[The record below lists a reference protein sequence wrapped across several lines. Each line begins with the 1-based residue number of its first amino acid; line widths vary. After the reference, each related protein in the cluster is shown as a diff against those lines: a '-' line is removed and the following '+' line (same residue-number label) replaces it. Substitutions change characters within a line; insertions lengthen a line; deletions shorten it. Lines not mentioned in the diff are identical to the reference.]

1 MYMSTIPKTIAFHT
15 LGCKTNYSETSSI
28 SREIIK
34 SGFEKVGYNE
44 LADIYVLNTCSVTEN
59 ANKDARKFV
68 RKAKRNNPNATIVVI
83 GCYAQLKPDEIGEI
97 DGVDIVLGAKE
108 KFNLINHLDGLEL
121 NKGTK
126 ILNSKIEYVS
136 NFKSSYSLG
145 ERTRSYLKVQDG
157 CNYSCSFCT
166 IPLARGKSR
175 NDTIQNTIKV
185 AKKIATTEVKE
196 IVLTGINIGDYG
208 NGSDESFSDLI
219 KEMDSLSGIDR
230 IRISSIE
237 PNLLSNEIIELSAS
251 SKKLMPHFHIP
262 LQSGSDNILK
272 AMRRRYDTN
281 LYSDLIANIKVKIP
295 DVAIGVD
302 VMVGFPGETES
313 DFISTYNF
321 IKQLDISYLHV
332 FTYSERP
339 NTDALNIDKIVSIE
353 KRRERSKKLH
363 LLSEQ
368 KLLKFYDQFIGQK
381 RPVLFESV
389 KNGLLIGHSD
399 NYIKIRSKGSP
410 DLINTIQNVEL
421 LYNDGQYVYG
431 AVA

>member
-1 MYMSTIPKTIAFHT
+1 MSTIPKTIAFHT

-126 ILNSKIEYVS
+126 ILNSKIEYVT

-175 NDTIQNTIKV
+175 YDTIQNTIQV

-219 KEMDSLSGIDR
+219 KEMDSLIGIDR

-281 LYSDLIANIKVKIP
+281 LYSDLITNIKVKIP

-321 IKQLDISYLHV
+321 IKKLDISYLHV

-381 RPVLFESV
+381 RPVLFESI

>member
-1 MYMSTIPKTIAFHT
+1 MSTIPKTIAFHT

-97 DGVDIVLGAKE
+97 DGVDIVIGAKE

-175 NDTIQNTIKV
+175 NDTIQNTIQV

-281 LYSDLIANIKVKIP
+281 LYSDLITNIKVKIP

-321 IKQLDISYLHV
+321 IKKLDISYLHV

-381 RPVLFESV
+381 RPVLFESI

>member
-1 MYMSTIPKTIAFHT
+1 MSTIPKTIAFHT

-175 NDTIQNTIKV
+175 NDTIQNTIQV

-281 LYSDLIANIKVKIP
+281 LYSDLITNIKVKIP

-321 IKQLDISYLHV
+321 IKKLDIYL
-332 FTYSERP
+332 F
-339 NTDALNIDKIVSIE
+339 
-353 KRRERSKKLH
+353 
-363 LLSEQ
+363 
-368 KLLKFYDQFIGQK
+368 
-381 RPVLFESV
+381 
-389 KNGLLIGHSD
+389 
-399 NYIKIRSKGSP
+399 
-410 DLINTIQNVEL
+410 
-421 LYNDGQYVYG
+421 
-431 AVA
+431 

>member
-1 MYMSTIPKTIAFHT
+1 MSTIPKTIAFHT

-175 NDTIQNTIKV
+175 NDTIQNTIQV

-281 LYSDLIANIKVKIP
+281 LYSDLITNIKVKIP
-295 DVAIGVD
+295 DVSIGVD

-321 IKQLDISYLHV
+321 IKKLDISYLHV

-381 RPVLFESV
+381 RPVLFESI

>member
-1 MYMSTIPKTIAFHT
+1 MSTIPKKIAFHT

-28 SREIIK
+28 SRDIIK
-34 SGFEKVGYNE
+34 SGFEKVSYKD
-44 LADIYVLNTCSVTEN
+44 LADIYVLNACSVTEN

-83 GCYAQLKPDEIGEI
+83 GCYAQLKPDEIGKI

-108 KFNLINHLDGLEL
+108 KFNLINHLDGLDL
-121 NKGTK
+121 NKGTI

-136 NFKSSYSLG
+136 DFKSSYSLG

-157 CNYSCSFCT
+157 CNYNCSFCT

-175 NDTIQNTIKV
+175 NDTIQNTIQV

-363 LLSEQ
+363 SLSEQ

-381 RPVLFESV
+381 RPVLFESI

-399 NYIKIRSKGSP
+399 NYIKIRSKGNS

>member
-1 MYMSTIPKTIAFHT
+1 MSTIPKKIAFHT

-68 RKAKRNNPNATIVVI
+68 RKAKRNNPTATIVVI

-175 NDTIQNTIKV
+175 NDTIQNTIQV

-281 LYSDLIANIKVKIP
+281 LYSDLITNIKVKIP

-339 NTDALNIDKIVSIE
+339 NTDALNIDQIVSIE

-363 LLSEQ
+363 SLSEQ

-381 RPVLFESV
+381 RPVLFESI

-399 NYIKIRSKGSP
+399 NYIKIRSKGNP

>member
-1 MYMSTIPKTIAFHT
+1 MSTIPKTIAFHT

-175 NDTIQNTIKV
+175 NDTIQNT
-185 AKKIATTEVKE
+185 EVKE

-281 LYSDLIANIKVKIP
+281 LYSDLITNIKVKIP

-321 IKQLDISYLHV
+321 IKKLDISYLHV

-353 KRRERSKKLH
+353 ERIERSKKLH
-363 LLSEQ
+363 SLSEQ

-381 RPVLFESV
+381 RPVLFESI

-399 NYIKIRSKGSP
+399 NYIKIRSKGNP

>member
-1 MYMSTIPKTIAFHT
+1 MSTIPKTIAFHT

-175 NDTIQNTIKV
+175 NDTIQNTIQV

-219 KEMDSLSGIDR
+219 KEMDSLRGIDR

-321 IKQLDISYLHV
+321 IKKLDISYLHV

-381 RPVLFESV
+381 RPVLFESI

>member
-1 MYMSTIPKTIAFHT
+1 MSTIPKTIAFHT

-83 GCYAQLKPDEIGEI
+83 GCYAQLKPDEIVEI
-97 DGVDIVLGAKE
+97 DCVDIVLGAKE

-175 NDTIQNTIKV
+175 NDTIQNTIQV

-219 KEMDSLSGIDR
+219 KEMDSLIGIDR

-281 LYSDLIANIKVKIP
+281 LYSDLITNIKVKIP

-321 IKQLDISYLHV
+321 IKKLDISYLHV

-363 LLSEQ
+363 LLSEK

-381 RPVLFESV
+381 RPVLFESI

>member
-1 MYMSTIPKTIAFHT
+1 MSTIPKTIAFHT

-68 RKAKRNNPNATIVVI
+68 RKAKKNNPNATNVVI

-175 NDTIQNTIKV
+175 NDTIQNTIQV

-219 KEMDSLSGIDR
+219 KEMDSLIGIDR

-281 LYSDLIANIKVKIP
+281 LYSDLITNIKVKIP

-321 IKQLDISYLHV
+321 IKKLDISYLHV

-353 KRRERSKKLH
+353 KRRERSKKIH

-381 RPVLFESV
+381 RPVLFESI

>member
-1 MYMSTIPKTIAFHT
+1 MSTIPKTIAFHT

-108 KFNLINHLDGLEL
+108 KFNIINHLDGLEL

-175 NDTIQNTIKV
+175 NDTIQNTIQV

-219 KEMDSLSGIDR
+219 KEMDSLRGIDR

-281 LYSDLIANIKVKIP
+281 LYSDLITNIKVKIP

-381 RPVLFESV
+381 RPVLFESI

>member
-1 MYMSTIPKTIAFHT
+1 MSTIPKTIAFHT

-108 KFNLINHLDGLEL
+108 KFNLINHLDGLDL
-121 NKGTK
+121 NKGTI
-126 ILNSKIEYVS
+126 ILNSKIECVS
-136 NFKSSYSLG
+136 DFKSSYSLG

-157 CNYSCSFCT
+157 CNYNCSFCT

-175 NDTIQNTIKV
+175 NDTIQNTIQV

-219 KEMDSLSGIDR
+219 KEMDSLRGIDR

-237 PNLLSNEIIELSAS
+237 PNLLSNKIIELSAS

-281 LYSDLIANIKVKIP
+281 LYSDLITNIKVKIP

-321 IKQLDISYLHV
+321 IKKLDISYLHV

-381 RPVLFESV
+381 RPVLFESI

>member
-1 MYMSTIPKTIAFHT
+1 MSTIPKTIAFHT

-97 DGVDIVLGAKE
+97 DGVDMVLGAKE

-175 NDTIQNTIKV
+175 NDTIQNTIQV

-219 KEMDSLSGIDR
+219 KEMDSLIGIDR

-281 LYSDLIANIKVKIP
+281 LYSDLITNIKVKIP

-321 IKQLDISYLHV
+321 IKKLDISYLHV

-381 RPVLFESV
+381 RPVLFESI

>member
-1 MYMSTIPKTIAFHT
+1 MSTIPKTIAFHT

-83 GCYAQLKPDEIGEI
+83 GCYAQLKPDEIGKI

-175 NDTIQNTIKV
+175 NDTIQNTIQV

-295 DVAIGVD
+295 DVSIGVD

-381 RPVLFESV
+381 RPVLFESI

>member
-1 MYMSTIPKTIAFHT
+1 MSTIPKTIAFHT

-126 ILNSKIEYVS
+126 IPNSKIEYVS

-175 NDTIQNTIKV
+175 NDTIQNTIQV

-321 IKQLDISYLHV
+321 IKKLDISYLHV

-381 RPVLFESV
+381 RPVLFESI

>member
-1 MYMSTIPKTIAFHT
+1 MSTTPKTIAFHT

-175 NDTIQNTIKV
+175 NDTIQNTIQV

-219 KEMDSLSGIDR
+219 KEIDSLSGIDR

-381 RPVLFESV
+381 RPVLFESI

>member
-1 MYMSTIPKTIAFHT
+1 MSTIPKTIAFHT

-166 IPLARGKSR
+166 IPFARGKSR
-175 NDTIQNTIKV
+175 NDTIQNTIQV

-281 LYSDLIANIKVKIP
+281 LYSDLITNIKVKIP

-321 IKQLDISYLHV
+321 IKKLDISYLHV

-381 RPVLFESV
+381 RPVLFESI

>member
-1 MYMSTIPKTIAFHT
+1 MSTIPKKIAFHT

-83 GCYAQLKPDEIGEI
+83 GCYAQLKPHEIGEI

-175 NDTIQNTIKV
+175 NDTIQNTIQV

-281 LYSDLIANIKVKIP
+281 LYSDLITNIKVKIP

-321 IKQLDISYLHV
+321 IKKLDISYLHV

-381 RPVLFESV
+381 RPVLFESI

>member
-1 MYMSTIPKTIAFHT
+1 MSTIPKTIAFHT

-175 NDTIQNTIKV
+175 NDTIQNTIQV

-219 KEMDSLSGIDR
+219 KEMDSLIGIDR

-281 LYSDLIANIKVKIP
+281 LYSDLITNIKVKIP

-321 IKQLDISYLHV
+321 IKKLDISYLHV

-381 RPVLFESV
+381 RPVLFESI

-399 NYIKIRSKGSP
+399 NYIKIRSKGNP

>member
-1 MYMSTIPKTIAFHT
+1 MSTIPKTIAFHT
-15 LGCKTNYSETSSI
+15 LGCKTNYSETSFI

-175 NDTIQNTIKV
+175 NDTIQNTIQV

-281 LYSDLIANIKVKIP
+281 LYSDLITNIKVKIP

-321 IKQLDISYLHV
+321 IKKLDISYLHV

-381 RPVLFESV
+381 RPVLFESI

>member
-1 MYMSTIPKTIAFHT
+1 MSTIPKKIAFHT
-15 LGCKTNYSETSSI
+15 LGCKTNYSETSSV
-28 SREIIK
+28 SRDIIK
-34 SGFEKVGYNE
+34 SGFEKVDYKE

-108 KFNLINHLDGLEL
+108 KFNLIYHLDGLEL

-175 NDTIQNTIKV
+175 NDTIQNTIQV

-219 KEMDSLSGIDR
+219 KEMDSLIGIDR

-281 LYSDLIANIKVKIP
+281 LYSDLITNIKVKIP

-321 IKQLDISYLHV
+321 IKKLDISYLHV

-381 RPVLFESV
+381 RPVLFESI

>member
-1 MYMSTIPKTIAFHT
+1 MSTIPKKIAYHT

-28 SREIIK
+28 SRDIIK
-34 SGFEKVGYNE
+34 SGFEKVSYKD

-108 KFNLINHLDGLEL
+108 KFNLINHLDGLDL
-121 NKGTK
+121 NKGTI
-126 ILNSKIEYVS
+126 ILNSKIECVS
-136 NFKSSYSLG
+136 DFKSSYSLG

-157 CNYSCSFCT
+157 CNYNCSFCT

-175 NDTIQNTIKV
+175 NDTIQNTIQV

-321 IKQLDISYLHV
+321 IKQLDISYLHI

-339 NTDALNIDKIVSIE
+339 NTDALNIDQIVSIE

-363 LLSEQ
+363 SLSEQ

-381 RPVLFESV
+381 RPVLFESI

-399 NYIKIRSKGSP
+399 NYIKIRSKGNP

>member
-1 MYMSTIPKTIAFHT
+1 MSTIPKTIAFHT

-321 IKQLDISYLHV
+321 IKKLDISYLHV

-381 RPVLFESV
+381 RPVLFESI

>member
-1 MYMSTIPKTIAFHT
+1 MSTIPKTIAFHT

-34 SGFEKVGYNE
+34 SGFKKVGYNE

-108 KFNLINHLDGLEL
+108 KFDLINHLDGLEL

-175 NDTIQNTIKV
+175 YDTIQNTIQV

-219 KEMDSLSGIDR
+219 KEMDSLIGIDR

-281 LYSDLIANIKVKIP
+281 LYSDLITNIKVKIP

-321 IKQLDISYLHV
+321 IKKLDISYLHV

-381 RPVLFESV
+381 RPVLFESI

>member
-1 MYMSTIPKTIAFHT
+1 MSTIPKTIAFHT

-219 KEMDSLSGIDR
+219 KEMDSLIGIDR

-281 LYSDLIANIKVKIP
+281 LYSDLITNIKVKIP

-381 RPVLFESV
+381 RPVLFESI